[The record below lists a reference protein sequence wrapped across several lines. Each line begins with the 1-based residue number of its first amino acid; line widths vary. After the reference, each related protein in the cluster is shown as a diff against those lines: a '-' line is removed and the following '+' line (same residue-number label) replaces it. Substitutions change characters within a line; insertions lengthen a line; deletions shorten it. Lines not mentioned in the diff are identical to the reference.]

1 MKRRGFTLIELL
13 VVIAII
19 SLLVSILL
27 PSLGKAKELAR
38 RAVCA
43 TNLRNIGT
51 GLAMYLLDNKDRY
64 PAFTLPNSEA
74 WRWAG
79 TLAYDDPASAD
90 DRPTRPLNPYLG
102 IETSVFYPNGS
113 TDLAPD
119 ITVLTRCPAERLEQF
134 ETWGQGGV
142 NGLKAT
148 NYRKAGNNY
157 LFNTHGYGGHAT
169 PNGLKGRSV
178 DDVTDNSITVAA
190 SDFGLVWV
198 LDSTPDDRYLGL
210 HEPESP
216 AGNLLFVAGHV
227 AWNHLEPRSA
237 AEYWHGSD
245 WTVYVP

>member
-27 PSLGKAKELAR
+27 PSLSRAKDLAR

-51 GLAMYLLDNKDRY
+51 GLAMYLPDNQDRF
-64 PAFTLPNSEA
+64 PSFPHMNSEA

-79 TLAYDDPASAD
+79 TLAYDDPATGD
-90 DRPTRPLNPYLG
+90 DRPDRPLNPYLG
-102 IETSVFYPNGS
+102 IETSVFYPHGS
-113 TDLAPD
+113 LDFAPD
-119 ITVLTRCPAERLEQF
+119 IAVLTRCPAETLEQF
-134 ETWGQGGV
+134 EAWGQGGV
-142 NGLKAT
+142 AGLMAT
-148 NYRKAGNNY
+148 IYRKVGNNY
-157 LFNTHGYGGHAT
+157 LFNAHGYGGHPN

-178 DDVTDNSITVAA
+178 DDVTDGSTTIAA
-190 SDFGLVWV
+190 SDFGLIWV
-198 LDSTPDDRYLGL
+198 LDQTPDDRYLSP
-210 HEPESP
+210 HNPELP

-227 AWNHLEPRSA
+227 TWSDLEPVSST
-237 AEYWHGSD
+237 EYWRGND